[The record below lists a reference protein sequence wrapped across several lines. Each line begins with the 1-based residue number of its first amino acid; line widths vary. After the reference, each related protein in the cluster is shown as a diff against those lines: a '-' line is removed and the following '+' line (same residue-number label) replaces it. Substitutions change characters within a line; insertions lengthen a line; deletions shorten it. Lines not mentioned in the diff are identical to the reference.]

1 MKFIINKIKNRVNA
15 CPKGLVVLFYT
26 EMWELFGRFGIIA
39 LLVLYLTRTLHMS
52 DAKAF
57 SIFSA
62 FLALIYVTPIV
73 GGILCDRILGNRHSI
88 LLGGIIMAFG
98 NALLIIPNQFM
109 VYLWPRHHNP
119 RQWVF
124 SS

>member
-1 MKFIINKIKNRVNA
+1 
-15 CPKGLVVLFYT
+15 
-26 EMWELFGRFGIIA
+26 
-39 LLVLYLTRTLHMS
+39 MS